1 MLRTEIM
8 PSDQF
13 GAKPA
18 VLRCGRCGKFVDWD
32 EAHVQVVCTCRPH
45 IDLPPVLVREATES
59 DRAAARALFQQD
71 FGRTHIVA
79 FGEVMDIDQMPALVA
94 LMHHEPSGALAYRLF
109 GDALHIVALATDPM
123 WQRSGV
129 GGNLVAEAELLA
141 RRLNLNRLVVAT
153 TNDNLPALY
162 FYQRRGYRLT
172 ELVPDSVIIH
182 THQEVGGFAG
192 IPTRDEIRLEKRLEA
207 RD

>member
-1 MLRTEIM
+1 MPL

-18 VLRCGRCGKFVDWD
+18 VLRCARCGKFVDWE
-32 EAHVQVVCTCRPH
+32 EAQLQVVCTCRPH
-45 IDLPPVLVREATES
+45 LELPPVLVREATDA
-59 DRAAARALFQQD
+59 DRAAARALFARD
-71 FGRTHIVA
+71 FGRTKIVA
-79 FGEVMDIDQMPALVA
+79 FGEVIDIDQMPALVA
-94 LMHHEPSGALAYRLF
+94 IMRAEPSGALAYRLF

-129 GGNLVAEAELLA
+129 GGYLVAEAELLA
-141 RRLNLNRLVVAT
+141 RRLKLGRVIVCT

-172 ELVPDSVIIH
+172 DLVPDSIIKH
-182 THQEVGGFAG
+182 TREENAGFAG
-192 IPTRDEIRLEKRLEA
+192 VPVRDEIRLAKRLNA
-207 RD
+207 SPR

>member
-1 MLRTEIM
+1 MTI

-18 VLRCGRCGKFVDWD
+18 VLRCSRCGKFVDWE
-32 EAHVQVVCTCRPH
+32 EAQLQVVCTCRPH
-45 IDLPPVLVREATES
+45 LELPPVLVREATDR
-59 DRAAARALFQQD
+59 DRAAARALFHRD
-71 FGRTHIVA
+71 FGRTRIVA

-94 LMHHEPSGALAYRLF
+94 IMRDEPSGALAYRLL

-129 GGNLVAEAELLA
+129 GGYLVAEAELLA
-141 RRLNLNRLVVAT
+141 RRLRLMRLVVST

-162 FYQRRGYRLT
+162 FYQRRGYRLSAV
-172 ELVPDSVIIH
+172 VPGSVITH
-182 THQEVGGFAG
+182 TGEEQAGFAG
-192 IPTRDEIRLEKRLEA
+192 VPVRDEIRLEKRLEGSS
-207 RD
+207 R